1 MINDQIKEIAL
12 ANGFK
17 LKEQLDGSMDLNPY
31 VYEFSRA
38 LIAEYLNTHDIFE
51 LNKTKA
57 IKGGEAECISGSK
70 NGIALYQNFK
80 QDENILYVMQ
90 GDELL
95 FEVEGKR
102 VENHEYV
109 LVDYEV
115 TS

>member
-1 MINDQIKEIAL
+1 MI
-12 ANGFK
+12 
-17 LKEQLDGSMDLNPY
+17 
-31 VYEFSRA
+31 
-38 LIAEYLNTHDIFE
+38 E
-51 LNKTKA
+51 LGETKV

-95 FEVEGKR
+95 FEVEAKR
-102 VENHEYV
+102 IEDGEYI

-115 TS
+115 K